1 MGVPL
6 APGALAPDAVLPLV
20 AADGVQLRGAV
31 WHGGDRGL
39 ALLLQ
44 GRTEFVEKAAIPAAA
59 LVARGFS
66 VATVDWRGQGLS
78 ERRVSPPEKGHV
90 GDFREYGHDLAA
102 LLDAPAVAA
111 LGPVRLTLAHS
122 MGGTVALE
130 SIGPGIPA
138 RAPLVLSAPML
149 GIAMPLPLRL
159 ATRAV
164 ARAARWTGW
173 TETWPPVWRPARP
186 YVATVAF
193 EDNVL
198 TGDRAVFDWLR
209 TALTAEPRL
218 ALGTPT
224 LGWLDAAGAALDRIA
239 RRGALPGPAL
249 CLLGDDE
256 RVVDPGAVRRGC
268 ARLGAACTG
277 IAGGRHELLV
287 EADPMR
293 SEAWRRIDRFLAESG
308 GGRKP

>member
-6 APGALAPDAVLPLV
+6 APGALAPDAVLPLA
-20 AADGVQLRGAV
+20 AADGVRLRGAV
-31 WHGGDRGL
+31 WRGGDRGL

-66 VATVDWRGQGLS
+66 VATLDWRGQGLS
-78 ERRVSPPEKGHV
+78 ERPVTPPEKGHV

-102 LLDAPAVAA
+102 LLDAPEVAA
-111 LGPVRLTLAHS
+111 LGPVRMTLAHS

-149 GIAMPLPLRL
+149 GIAMARPLQL
-159 ATRAV
+159 ATRV
-164 ARAARWTGW
+164 LARAARRIGCG
-173 TETWPPVWRPARP
+173 EAWPPVWRPARP
-186 YVATVAF
+186 YVAAVEF
-193 EDNVL
+193 GDNDL

-209 TALTAEPRL
+209 TALAAEPRL

-224 LGWLDAAGAALDRIA
+224 LGWLDAAGAAMARIA
-239 RRGALPGPAL
+239 RRGALAGPAL
-249 CLLGDDE
+249 CLLGDAE

-268 ARLGAACTG
+268 ARLGAACTE

-287 EADPMR
+287 EADPVR
-293 SEAWRRIDRFLAESG
+293 AEAWRQIDRFLAESG
-308 GGRKP
+308 V